1 MTGNGANHTFSR
13 AMVDEEGI
21 ALSLAS
27 DSSVTSSESP
37 RCLLA
42 GLPTGDGD
50 AVGELIGGKK

>member
-1 MTGNGANHTFSR
+1 MTGNGANHTFSP

-27 DSSVTSSESP
+27 DSSLTSSESP